1 MQDLRLVLII
11 LGFIAIAAL
20 ITHGLWSNKKNQV
33 KPLKDKPFNKL
44 DQSVKDNQGF
54 DLDGIGEKRVVTK
67 SVESTVNFDSDE
79 PAPVSVEKIEPQFGT
94 VKSGEVKSGEVKSGT
109 VKSGEVKSGT
119 AKSSSIKSRAAK
131 TRAINSSSMQS
142 TSLKNSETHDSTNT
156 AQTETLVTASF
167 SAIDVELPADTITN
181 DLSYDVV
188 DAAANVAIDAEND
201 VNSDAESNV
210 VIDNTLTTDDQQQ
223 TVHHDA
229 ANDSAQDDVVEEA
242 VFVINIMAREG
253 KSIAGAELLQELSA
267 FGFKFGE
274 MDIFHRHVDA
284 AGKGA
289 VIFSLAN
296 MVKPGVFDLDSME
309 QFESPGVSLFMMFP
323 CAGQASHNYGLM
335 LGAAERIADGV
346 DGLLMDA
353 TRHPLTEDAIEQEQ
367 AFIRKLE
374 SRALAK
380 KSD

>member
-20 ITHGLWSNKKNQV
+20 IAHGLWSNKKNQV
-33 KPLKDKPFNKL
+33 KPLKDKPL
-44 DQSVKDNQGF
+44 GRVDRQIKDKQGF

-67 SVESTVNFDSDE
+67 SVEPTMNVSITE
-79 PAPVSVEKIEPQFGT
+79 PAPVSVEKIEPQF
-94 VKSGEVKSGEVKSGT
+94 
-109 VKSGEVKSGT
+109 
-119 AKSSSIKSRAAK
+119 AAIKSS
-131 TRAINSSSMQS
+131 AINSAAVETNALKSTATQVEPVAAQS
-142 TSLKNSETHDSTNT
+142 
-156 AQTETLVTASF
+156 VTVVTDSF
-167 SAIDVELPADTITN
+167 SATDVELPITAAGADDVVSD

-188 DAAANVAIDAEND
+188 
-201 VNSDAESNV
+201 
-210 VIDNTLTTDDQQQ
+210 
-223 TVHHDA
+223 
-229 ANDSAQDDVVEEA
+229 SAQAATAVEVELESIPHSETVVECDDEVADEA

-253 KSIAGAELLQELSA
+253 SNIAGAELLQELSA
-267 FGFKFGE
+267 FGFKYGA

-296 MVKPGVFDLDSME
+296 MVKPGVFDLDTME

-323 CAGQASHNYGLM
+323 CAGQASHNYSLM
-335 LGAAERIADGV
+335 LSAAERIADGV
-346 DGLLMDA
+346 DGLLMDGS
-353 TRHPLTEDAIEQEQ
+353 RNPLTEDAIEQEQ

-380 KSD
+380 KSY

>member
-11 LGFIAIAAL
+11 LGFIAIVAL
-20 ITHGLWSNKKNQV
+20 IAHGLWSNKKNEV
-33 KPLKDKPFNKL
+33 KPLKDKPL
-44 DQSVKDNQGF
+44 GRIDHQVKDKQGF

-67 SVESTVNFDSDE
+67 SVEPTMNVESTASV
-79 PAPVSVEKIEPQFGT
+79 PVSVEKIEPQFSAID
-94 VKSGEVKSGEVKSGT
+94 SG
-109 VKSGEVKSGT
+109 
-119 AKSSSIKSRAAK
+119 AIKSSATQAEPV
-131 TRAINSSSMQS
+131 APQS
-142 TSLKNSETHDSTNT
+142 ATV
-156 AQTETLVTASF
+156 VTGSF
-167 SAIDVELPADTITN
+167 SATDVEAPVTVAGADDVVQN

-188 DAAANVAIDAEND
+188 
-201 VNSDAESNV
+201 
-210 VIDNTLTTDDQQQ
+210 
-223 TVHHDA
+223 
-229 ANDSAQDDVVEEA
+229 SAQTTTAVDVEVESIPHSETVVDRDTAEHSACNDTVTDINTSAPADDDVADEA

-267 FGFKFGE
+267 FGFKFGA

-296 MVKPGVFDLDSME
+296 MVKPGVFELDTME

-323 CAGQASHNYGLM
+323 CAGEASHNYSLM
-335 LGAAERIADGV
+335 LSAAERIAEGV

-353 TRHPLTEDAIEQEQ
+353 SRNPLTEDAIEQEQ

-374 SRALAK
+374 SRSLAK
-380 KSD
+380 

>member
-33 KPLKDKPFNKL
+33 KPLKDKPLKKL
-44 DQSVKDNQGF
+44 DQNVKDNQGF
-54 DLDGIGEKRVVTK
+54 DLDGIGDKRVVTK
-67 SVESTVNFDSDE
+67 SVEPTMNFESDK
-79 PAPVSVEKIEPQFGT
+79 PAPVSVGKIEPQFSA
-94 VKSGEVKSGEVKSGT
+94 V
-109 VKSGEVKSGT
+109 
-119 AKSSSIKSRAAK
+119 
-131 TRAINSSSMQS
+131 NSSSS
-142 TSLKNSETHDSTNT
+142 SSRPLKNNEPQASTD
-156 AQTETLVTASF
+156 AAPTETIVTASF
-167 SAIDVELPADTITN
+167 SAIDVEMPTVTENAETVERVKS

-188 DAAANVAIDAEND
+188 DDAENVAIDAEID
-201 VNSDAESNV
+201 V
-210 VIDNTLTTDDQQQ
+210 VIDNSLAADEQQQ
-223 TVHHDA
+223 SASLDA
-229 ANDSAQDDVVEEA
+229 ANDSAQDEAVEEA

-296 MVKPGVFDLDSME
+296 MVKPGTFDIDTME

-323 CAGQASHNYGLM
+323 CAGKASHNYGLM
-335 LGAAERIADGV
+335 LSAAERIADGV

-367 AFIRKLE
+367 VFIRKLE
-374 SRALAK
+374 NRSLAK
-380 KSD
+380 

>member
-11 LGFIAIAAL
+11 LGFMAIVAL
-20 ITHGLWSNKKNQV
+20 IAHGLWSNKKNQV
-33 KPLKDKPFNKL
+33 KPLKDKPLDKL
-44 DQSVKDNQGF
+44 DQNVKDRQGF

-79 PAPVSVEKIEPQFGT
+79 PAPVSVEKIEPQFG
-94 VKSGEVKSGEVKSGT
+94 EVKSGEVKSGT
-109 VKSGEVKSGT
+109 VKSGEVISGT
-119 AKSSSIKSRAAK
+119 PKSSSIKNRAVK

-201 VNSDAESNV
+201 VNSDAENNV

-229 ANDSAQDDVVEEA
+229 ANDSAQDDVAEEA

-267 FGFKFGE
+267 FGFKFGA
-274 MDIFHRHVDA
+274 MNIFHRHVDA

-296 MVKPGVFDLDSME
+296 MVKPGTFDIDTME